1 MERGGMFQVR
11 IMLELRFFTSEIL
24 HLNGLVSSVTP
35 MHKVWSR
42 FYNRLFCQANKPL
55 QFQLGRSTD
64 LN

>member
-1 MERGGMFQVR
+1 MFQVR

-35 MHKVWSR
+35 MHNLQQAVLSFTKPAE
-42 FYNRLFCQANKPL
+42 ANKPL